1 MNRHKSDESGR
12 LASKR
17 GFVVNMAILFR
28 FCFFVGLS
36 LPSVAAN
43 AGSCQDQTGNY
54 VSKNG
59 LEIQIRQTGCESILR
74 TVIENGVP
82 GPTVS
87 IILDG
92 KYRKL
97 PDMPQFLTAFTYD
110 GVYRVGNAKLIES
123 GQLVSIFNSR
133 VSENGDWIQQTI
145 KLDGNGNVLSS
156 TVETFF
162 RK

>member
-1 MNRHKSDESGR
+1 MNRRKVDG
-12 LASKR
+12 SKWSPSKQM
-17 GFVVNMAILFR
+17 GSFIMNAAAI
-28 FCFFVGLS
+28 FCFGVGVSLLS
-36 LPSVAAN
+36 VSAN

-54 VSKNG
+54 VNTNG
-59 LEIQIRQTGCESILR
+59 LEIQLRQTGCESILR
-74 TVIENGVP
+74 TAIQNGVP
-82 GPTVS
+82 GPTVN

-97 PDMPQFLTAFTYD
+97 PDMQQFLTAFTYD
-110 GVYRVGNAKLIES
+110 DVYRVGNAKLIET

-133 VSENGDWIQQTI
+133 VSENGDWVQQTI
-145 KLDGNGNVLSS
+145 KLDGDGNVLSS